1 MRAGL
6 KVSLERGLEYVR
18 VNDVTISDNREHCS
32 KLISINKHGTLQGIS
47 HISFHT
53 IYKYQYS
60 IQYIYQYSIQYIL
73 VQHTIYILGQY
84 TGLPSKSSTLM
95 TIYLSM
101 ILSMSESLFS
111 YLPCKTDMVFYQG
124 TVSVIS
130 SDPPGHHSMMAIPI
144 YNGTLKVFSDQVYI
158 RVLCL

>member
-6 KVSLERGLEYVR
+6 KVSQERGLEYVR

-73 VQHTIYILGQY
+73 VQHTIYILVQHTIYILVQHTIYIYQYSIQYILVQHTIYILGQY

-124 TVSVIS
+124 
-130 SDPPGHHSMMAIPI
+130 
-144 YNGTLKVFSDQVYI
+144 L
-158 RVLCL
+158 